1 MQLEPHYLLI
11 VHYDFTNFPHLKI
24 LIKGTLTYNSWLT
37 DELKAI
43 ISSIKDA
50 MLDCVFRLLF
60 LNLFI
65 FILWGHF
72 ITTLLLVHT
81 CMYVCM
87 YVCMYIHLF
96 IYLFI

>member
-24 LIKGTLTYNSWLT
+24 LIKCTLTYNSWLT

-43 ISSIKDA
+43 ISTIKDT
-50 MLDCVFRLLF
+50 MLDCVFTLLF

-72 ITTLLLVHT
+72 ITSSY
-81 CMYVCM
+81 MYVCM
-87 YVCMYIHLF
+87 YVCMYVHLF